1 MTTGERGMTPENRKK
16 LRELLFDSEDYKQF
30 PYTDTTGHLTI
41 GIGRNLTDRGI
52 SLDESLYMLDNDV
65 AYFTSRLTINLDFF
79 QELSQ
84 ARQTVLI
91 SMCFNLGVIGLLN
104 FKRMI
109 TALREKDYNQA
120 AEEIID
126 SKAHNQTG
134 DRYEKL
140 AEIMRN
146 GTYD

>member
-1 MTTGERGMTPENRKK
+1 MTPENRKK